1 MCLSMYI
8 KALIMK
14 TEKARNKGSNVWRAM
29 KCTVSC
35 TFSSAVFLPLETA
48 LWFKTAFFL
57 FKRRFQ
63 LIFKIQSSTAVGCQG
78 FSIHLD
84 LTASSSELFM
94 QQFYCDEN
102 QLILRK
108 GGRERNTILFHQHK
122 QKMQINNKYNFPG
135 LWDFPAQ
142 RRCLL
147 FTLCIYWGE
156 QQGEHS
162 TYYLWVYLSQ
172 GKLW

>member
-1 MCLSMYI
+1 MSGGLW
-8 KALIMK
+8 
-14 TEKARNKGSNVWRAM
+14 NVLL
-29 KCTVSC
+29 VVLLVQQS
-35 TFSSAVFLPLETA
+35 FFLLKQPFGLK
-48 LWFKTAFFL
+48 LPFFL